1 MAIDTEVKRFAA
13 LADLAPLILPD
24 GAIGTADRAY
34 LVGQYNNSDLVIN
47 LSESL
52 STSDALAKATAQDL
66 VEVLFFS
73 DATFVTIT
81 IDKIVQDRVVL
92 TDWLTVTKSRPSS
105 TFTEL

>member
-24 GAIGTADRAY
+24 GAAGASDRAY
-34 LVGQYNNSDLVIN
+34 LVGQYNTADLVIN

-52 STSDALAKATAQDL
+52 STSDVLAKATEQNL
-66 VEVLFFS
+66 TEVLFFS

-81 IDKIVQDRVVL
+81 IDKMLEDSVTL